1 MKNKVK
7 KWLEG
12 FGLLLLLCVLCGQ
25 TIPVF
30 AKEGRTYTVT
40 IRSGNAGSFTEQ
52 EELNDMENVECTA
65 NYIKI
70 TVEKG
75 KTVKEA
81 TGDFW
86 QNDTELNEWCKQN
99 IVTNDSKDLKYAVKD
114 FDEKKEITTTPVKR
128 NTEYIVDYARVIEEN
143 NPKLTVTKEDEKWW
157 EIFLHYFPFSTR

>member
-25 TIPVF
+25 TMSVF

-70 TVEKG
+70 TVAKG

-86 QNDTELNEWCKQN
+86 QNDKELNEWCKQN
-99 IVTNDSKDLKYAVKD
+99 IVTNNSKDRKYAVKD
-114 FDEKKEITTTPVKR
+114 FDEKKEIITTPVKR

>member
-1 MKNKVK
+1 MKNRVK
-7 KWLEG
+7 KWLEY
-12 FGLLLLLCVLCGQ
+12 FVLLLVICIICEP
-25 TIPVF
+25 TMPAF
-30 AKEGRTYTVT
+30 AKGERTYTVT

-52 EELNDMENVECTA
+52 EELDDMENVECTA

-70 TVEKG
+70 TVAKG

-86 QNDTELNEWCKQN
+86 QNDKELNEWCKQN
-99 IVTNDSKDLKYAVKD
+99 IVTNDSKDRKYAVKP
-114 FDEKKEITTTPVKR
+114 FDEETEIITTPVKR

-143 NPKLTVTKEDEKWW
+143 NPKFTITKEDEKWW

>member
-12 FGLLLLLCVLCGQ
+12 FGLLLLLCVICGQ

-70 TVEKG
+70 IVEKG

-86 QNDTELNEWCKQN
+86 QNDTELNEWCK
-99 IVTNDSKDLKYAVKD
+99 
-114 FDEKKEITTTPVKR
+114 
-128 NTEYIVDYARVIEEN
+128 
-143 NPKLTVTKEDEKWW
+143 
-157 EIFLHYFPFSTR
+157 